1 MKQIKEI
8 IPRDKTDQATR
19 LSEKNKKQ
27 GQETSSK
34 DKTKI
39 SKDKSKR
46 QEQGKQTRSDANIKE
61 QNYSFLKQE

>member
-1 MKQIKEI
+1 MKQIKET

-39 SKDKSKR
+39 SKDKAKR
-46 QEQGKQTRSDANIKE
+46 QDRVTRQIDKIRCQYQGTKP
-61 QNYSFLKQE
+61 